1 MKKIVGVE
9 SVEVKLKEGR
19 ALIHLKPGNTVRLED
34 VEHRV
39 RENGFHPKE
48 AVVIARGEIVSA
60 GEKPQLSITGP
71 NQMYSLAAS
80 PEQLVELKSVIGKAV
95 SVEGTVPA
103 ATEKSI
109 SHIIQLKSFKL
120 QP

>member
-1 MKKIVGVE
+1 MKKIAGVE

-19 ALIHLKPGNTVRLED
+19 ALIRLKPGNTVRLED

-48 AVVIARGEIVSA
+48 AVVIARGEIVSRGDTLQLNIA
-60 GEKPQLSITGP
+60 GLNQL
-71 NQMYSLAAS
+71 YSLTAS
-80 PEQLVELKSVIGKAV
+80 PEQVVKLKSVIGKAV

-109 SHIIQLKSFKL
+109 SHTIQMKSFKP

>member
-1 MKKIVGVE
+1 MKKIAGVE

-19 ALIHLKPGNTVRLED
+19 ALIRLKPGNTVRLED

-48 AVVIARGEIVSA
+48 AAVIARGEIVSA
-60 GEKPQLSITGP
+60 GDKVQLNIAGP
-71 NQMYSLAAS
+71 NQMYSLAVS
-80 PEQLVELKSVIGKAV
+80 SEQLVKLKSVIGKAV

-103 ATEKSI
+103 AKEKSI
-109 SHIIQLKSFKL
+109 SHTIQLKSFTV